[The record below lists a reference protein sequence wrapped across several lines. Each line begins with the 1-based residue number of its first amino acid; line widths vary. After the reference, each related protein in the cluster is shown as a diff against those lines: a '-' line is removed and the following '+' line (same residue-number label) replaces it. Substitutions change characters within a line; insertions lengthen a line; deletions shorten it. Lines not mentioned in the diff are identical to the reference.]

1 MGSNS
6 YWVEYEFSFI
16 MDFKDSNYWLDTVRM
31 PTGTPGDFAERVDV
45 AVIGAGFTGLSA
57 ARTLARGGASV
68 AVLEANTIGWGASSR
83 NGGMVLTGLKLSTE
97 TLSARYG
104 MEATRKMYAASLAS
118 IDLVERIVQEENIDC
133 NFSRCGHLEVAC
145 KQSHFEGYS
154 RSVELIAREFNH
166 QLRIVPKEQ
175 LCNEIG
181 SSIYFGGIV
190 DEVSAGVNPARYV
203 AGLGQ
208 AALNAGACIYEN
220 TPVEKI
226 LRAAHNG
233 EPGFRLSTSR
243 GALFARD
250 VLIGTSGYTSNATP
264 ELQKKIIPIGS
275 FIIATERLPEGLARE
290 LSPRSRMI
298 YDSKHYLYY
307 YRLTP
312 DNRMLFG
319 GRAAFFPETKNTI
332 RKSAEILRRGMIG
345 VYPQLRD
352 VKLDYAWGGTLDF
365 CFDTMPHAG
374 RMDGLHYA
382 VGYAGHGVAMAT
394 YLGTKLA
401 EDMISG
407 SNGNPYANIPFPG
420 APLGLYNGRPWF
432 LPFAGAYY
440 KVLDWIS

>member
-1 MGSNS
+1 
-6 YWVEYEFSFI
+6 
-16 MDFKDSNYWLDTVRM
+16 MDFNDSNYWLDTVRM

-57 ARTLARGGASV
+57 ARKLAKGGASV
-68 AVLEANTIGWGASSR
+68 AVLETNGIGWGASSR
-83 NGGMVLTGLKLSTE
+83 NGGMVLSGLKLSPE
-97 TLSARYG
+97 ILAARYG
-104 MEATRKMYAASLAS
+104 MEATRRMYAASLAS
-118 IDLVERIVQEENIDC
+118 IDLVEEIVREENIDC
-133 NFSRCGHLEVAC
+133 DFSRCGHLEVAC
-145 KQSHFEGYS
+145 KQAHFENYA

-166 QLRIVPKEQ
+166 QLRVISKDQ
-175 LCNEIG
+175 LRNEIG
-181 SSIYFGGIV
+181 SNIYYGGIV
-190 DEVSAGVNPARYV
+190 DEVSAGINPARYV

-208 AALNAGACIYEN
+208 AALKAGARIHEN
-220 TPVEKI
+220 TRVQSI
-226 LRAAHNG
+226 VRAAHNG

-243 GALFARD
+243 GPLFARD

-264 ELQKKIIPIGS
+264 ALQKKIIPIGS
-275 FIIATERLPEGLARE
+275 FIIATEKLPETLSRE
-290 LSPRSRMI
+290 LSPRNRMI

-319 GRAAFFPETKNTI
+319 GRAAFFPETRNTI
-332 RKSAEILRRGMIG
+332 HKSAEILRRGMIG

-352 VKLDYAWGGTLDF
+352 VKVEYAWGGTLDF

-374 RMDGLHYA
+374 RMDGLYYA

-394 YLGTKLA
+394 YLGTKIA
-401 EDMISG
+401 EEMISG
-407 SNGNPYANIPFPG
+407 SSGNPYANIPFPS